1 MPEYSMSDSSLFYS
15 MYVWLF
21 AWFYVLRMSYCLSD
35 SMSDAMSDSYSEYCM
50 SDSMSDSIYVWVFY
64 VWCYVWFY
72 VWFFVWFYFWF
83 YVRILSNS
91 KILILFLILNLVKL
105 EEEEQVDDSDDELS
119 ILGDSI
125 VRNIQTNKLKLCSYR
140 WSARRCPW
148 NQKNKI
154 LFFSLCYPRDT
165 HGFPQKMS
173 ANLVQPLG
181 HRLNSFLI

>member
-1 MPEYSMSDSSLFYS
+1 
-15 MYVWLF
+15 
-21 AWFYVLRMSYCLSD
+21 
-35 SMSDAMSDSYSEYCM
+35 MSDAMSDSYSEYCM

-148 NQKNKI
+148 NQKK
-154 LFFSLCYPRDT
+154 
-165 HGFPQKMS
+165 
-173 ANLVQPLG
+173 
-181 HRLNSFLI
+181 